1 MPFAVTW
8 MDLDIITWSEVSQRK
23 TNIIWYHIYVESK
36 KKKDANKLTYKTE
49 IDSDREN
56 KLMVT
61 KEERRGWIYTTYEI
75 DKQ

>member
-8 MDLDIITWSEVSQRK
+8 MDLEIITWSEVSQRK
-23 TNIIWYHIYVESK
+23 TNIIWYNIYVDSK